1 MNRQQKYPDTST
13 FHWYNANPHNKY
25 TDDCVIRA
33 ICTAMNK
40 PWETV
45 FTDLFEIGKH
55 YGLMPTDKKC
65 FERYLQ
71 KNGWVKRKQPRKD
84 DNTKYTGDEFCEIL
98 QHYDCEYMI
107 EAYTDETV
115 IANIGGHHIVA
126 IIEGR
131 VWDTWNSTDG
141 CIGNYWTKE

>member
-1 MNRQQKYPDTST
+1 MTRQQKYPDTST

-71 KNGWVKRKQPRKD
+71 K
-84 DNTKYTGDEFCEIL
+84 
-98 QHYDCEYMI
+98 
-107 EAYTDETV
+107 
-115 IANIGGHHIVA
+115 
-126 IIEGR
+126 
-131 VWDTWNSTDG
+131 TDG
-141 CIGNYWTKE
+141 LKESNLEKTIIQNIPGTNFVKFYSITIVSI